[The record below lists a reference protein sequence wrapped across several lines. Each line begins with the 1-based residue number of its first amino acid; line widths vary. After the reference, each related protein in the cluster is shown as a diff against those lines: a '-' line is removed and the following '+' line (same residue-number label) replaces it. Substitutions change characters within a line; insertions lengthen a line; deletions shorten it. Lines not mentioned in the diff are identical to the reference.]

1 MPAARI
7 AEARR
12 IVTDPALA
20 AAHPLA
26 AALAWRILRGLPP
39 VVCIKGGKS

>member
-1 MPAARI
+1 MPAHWL

-12 IVTDPALA
+12 IVTDPDAA

-39 VVCIKGGKS
+39 LVCIKGGKP